1 MGVAMV
7 TNKHPVLVMP
17 MADAPIFDT
26 FRSAY
31 PTFYTGFSLTHRV
44 CF

>member
-17 MADAPIFDT
+17 IADTPIFDT

-31 PTFYTGFSLTHRV
+31 LTLYTGFSLTHRV